1 MTAFGIILGCWL
13 ISVAIDRFADKVCAM
28 LSNVKVNW
36 GDITVNVVHDQPTE
50 PKG

>member
-28 LSNVKVNW
+28 LKRIDVN
-36 GDITVNVVHDQPTE
+36 IPTINVVHAQPTE